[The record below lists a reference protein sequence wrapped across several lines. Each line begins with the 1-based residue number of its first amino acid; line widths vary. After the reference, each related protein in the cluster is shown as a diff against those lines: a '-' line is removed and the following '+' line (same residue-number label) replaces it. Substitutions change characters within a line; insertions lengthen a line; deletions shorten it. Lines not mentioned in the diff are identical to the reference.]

1 MQRPGY
7 PQQPPAHSP
16 PLHHPIPQHVSTVP
30 QLRSPP
36 PPQPPSQ
43 PSSGYGYGAPG
54 GGGMHQ
60 QQQQQQQQQSGGF
73 GQHPAFGGFVSD
85 PSAQLGLQMGQ
96 TAFNAGQQYLDQ
108 NIAKY
113 VSVGALKHYFNV
125 SNSYVLA
132 KLRIIL
138 FPWWHKPWS
147 RQQRHA
153 SDASSA
159 AAAAANLYLPPREDP
174 NSPDMYIPTM
184 ALVTYI
190 LLSTLLAGLR
200 GAFHPE
206 LLGYTA
212 SVAVAVM
219 AAEVVVLKT
228 GTYLLAIT
236 SSSQL
241 LDLVAYS
248 GYKFVH
254 VIVSLLL
261 SQLLASV
268 GAGGYWLSWAVFAYF
283 FSANAFFLLRSL
295 RYVLL
300 PDQAAQ
306 SSFGGPGPAAGYT
319 VAKAQRNRRTQFLF
333 VYSYLVQLAFMLW
346 LSKV

>member
-1 MQRPGY
+1 M
-7 PQQPPAHSP
+7 S
-16 PLHHPIPQHVSTVP
+16 
-30 QLRSPP
+30 
-36 PPQPPSQ
+36 
-43 PSSGYGYGAPG
+43 
-54 GGGMHQ
+54 
-60 QQQQQQQQQSGGF
+60 
-73 GQHPAFGGFVSD
+73 
-85 PSAQLGLQMGQ
+85 
-96 TAFNAGQQYLDQ
+96 
-108 NIAKY
+108 
-113 VSVGALKHYFNV
+113 ALKHYFNV
-125 SNSYVLA
+125 TNSYVLT

-138 FPWWHKPWS
+138 IPWWHRPWS
-147 RQQRHA
+147 RQQRHSADPATA
-153 SDASSA
+153 SASS
-159 AAAAANLYLPPREDP
+159 LYLPPREDV

-212 SVAVAVM
+212 TLAISVTLLEIM
-219 AAEVVVLKT
+219 IIRT
-228 GTYLLAIT
+228 GTFLLAIS

-261 SQLLASV
+261 SHLTS
-268 GAGGYWLSWAVFAYF
+268 WLGFSSSMVSWAIFFYC

-300 PDQAAQ
+300 PDQNSQ
-306 SSFGGPGPAAGYT
+306 SGGAPGGYT
-319 VAKAQRNRRTQFLF
+319 VARSQKNRRTQFLF
-333 VYSYLVQLAFMLW
+333 VYSYVVQFGFMLW
-346 LSKV
+346 LSRV

>member
-1 MQRPGY
+1 
-7 PQQPPAHSP
+7 
-16 PLHHPIPQHVSTVP
+16 
-30 QLRSPP
+30 
-36 PPQPPSQ
+36 
-43 PSSGYGYGAPG
+43 
-54 GGGMHQ
+54 
-60 QQQQQQQQQSGGF
+60 
-73 GQHPAFGGFVSD
+73 
-85 PSAQLGLQMGQ
+85 
-96 TAFNAGQQYLDQ
+96 
-108 NIAKY
+108 
-113 VSVGALKHYFNV
+113 LKHYFNV
-125 SNSYVLA
+125 SNSYVVT

-147 RQQRHA
+147 RKQSQDFNHPEGSA
-153 SDASSA
+153 SA
-159 AAAAANLYLPPREDP
+159 LYLPPREDI

-200 GAFHPE
+200 GAFNPE

-212 SVAVAVM
+212 TLAICVTLL
-219 AAEVVVLKT
+219 EIFIIRT
-228 GTYLLAIT
+228 GTFLLAIT

-254 VIVSLLL
+254 VIISLLATQFL
-261 SQLLASV
+261 SLLGFGS
-268 GAGGYWLSWAVFAYF
+268 SWISWVIFLYC

-300 PDQAAQ
+300 PEKKNVPGMGVVGSPASGYAA
-306 SSFGGPGPAAGYT
+306 PNN
-319 VAKAQRNRRTQFLF
+319 QRNGRTQFLF
-333 VYSYLVQLAFMLW
+333 VYSYVVQFGFMWW

>member
-1 MQRPGY
+1 MSFWQY
-7 PQQPPAHSP
+7 
-16 PLHHPIPQHVSTVP
+16 
-30 QLRSPP
+30 
-36 PPQPPSQ
+36 
-43 PSSGYGYGAPG
+43 
-54 GGGMHQ
+54 
-60 QQQQQQQQQSGGF
+60 
-73 GQHPAFGGFVSD
+73 
-85 PSAQLGLQMGQ
+85 
-96 TAFNAGQQYLDQ
+96 QYLNNGDTMMYGRLTLHQ
-108 NIAKY
+108 IGKY

-125 SNSYVLA
+125 SNSYVLS

-147 RQQRHA
+147 RQQRHSA
-153 SDASSA
+153 DPSA
-159 AAAAANLYLPPREDP
+159 AGATLYLPPREDP

-212 SVAVAVM
+212 SVAIAVM
-219 AAEVVVLKT
+219 GAEVIVIKT

-261 SQLLASV
+261 SHLLSSV
-268 GAGGYWLSWAVFAYF
+268 GIGGYWLSWAIFAYF

-300 PDQAAQ
+300 PDQSGQ
-306 SSFGGPGPAAGYT
+306 GNFGGNAAGGYT

-333 VYSYLVQLAFMLW
+333 VYSYLVQLGFMLW

>member
-1 MQRPGY
+1 MQRPNY
-7 PQQPPAHSP
+7 NNPPPAHSP

-43 PSSGYGYGAPG
+43 PQSGYGYGQQ
-54 GGGMHQ
+54 GGGMPPQ
-60 QQQQQQQQQSGGF
+60 QGGYNM
-73 GQHPAFGGFVSD
+73 HPSFGGFIND
-85 PSAQLGLQMGQ
+85 PTAQLGFQMGKS
-96 TAFNAGQQYLDQ
+96 AVDAGQHYVEQ
-108 NIAKY
+108 NFGRI
-113 VSVGALKHYFNV
+113 VSVSALKHYFNV
-125 SNSYVLA
+125 TNSYVLT

-138 FPWWHKPWS
+138 IPWWHRPWS
-147 RQQRHA
+147 RQQRNGP
-153 SDASSA
+153 DAAASA
-159 AAAAANLYLPPREDP
+159 ALLYQPPREDV

-212 SVAVAVM
+212 TLAISVTLL
-219 AAEVVVLKT
+219 EILIIRT
-228 GTYLLAIT
+228 GTFLLAIS

-261 SQLLASV
+261 SHFTSWL
-268 GAGGYWLSWAVFAYF
+268 GFGGSWVSWVIFLYCF
-283 FSANAFFLLRSL
+283 NANAFFLLRSL

-300 PDQAAQ
+300 PDQSGQANF
-306 SSFGGPGPAAGYT
+306 SSAGVDLT
-319 VAKAQRNRRTQFLF
+319 VNKSQRNRRTQFLF
-333 VYSYLVQLAFMLW
+333 VYSYVVQFGFMVW

>member
-1 MQRPGY
+1 MQRPNYGN
-7 PQQPPAHSP
+7 PPPAHSP
-16 PLHHPIPQHVSTVP
+16 PLHHPVPQHVSTVP

-43 PSSGYGYGAPG
+43 PQSGYGYGQQA
-54 GGGMHQ
+54 GGMPPQ
-60 QQQQQQQQQSGGF
+60 QGGY
-73 GQHPAFGGFVSD
+73 GVHPSFGGFIND
-85 PSAQLGLQMGQ
+85 PTAQLGFQMGKS
-96 TAFNAGQQYLDQ
+96 AVDAGQHYMEQ
-108 NIAKY
+108 NLGRF
-113 VSVGALKHYFNV
+113 VSVSALKHYFNV
-125 SNSYVLA
+125 TNSYVLT

-138 FPWWHKPWS
+138 IPWWHRPWS

-153 SDASSA
+153 PDPSASA
-159 AAAAANLYLPPREDP
+159 ALLYQPPREDV

-190 LLSTLLAGLR
+190 LLSTFIAGLR
-200 GAFHPE
+200 GAFNPE
-206 LLGYTA
+206 LLGTTA
-212 SVAVAVM
+212 TVAIAVTLL
-219 AAEVVVLKT
+219 EILIIRT
-228 GTYLLAIT
+228 GTFLLAIS

-261 SQLLASV
+261 TNLATWIGFGSSWV
-268 GAGGYWLSWAVFAYF
+268 GWVIFLYC
-283 FSANAFFLLRSL
+283 FSANSFFLLRSL

-300 PDQAAQ
+300 PDI
-306 SSFGGPGPAAGYT
+306 SSQNSYGTPAAAGYT
-319 VAKAQRNRRTQFLF
+319 DSKSQKSRRTQFLF
-333 VYSYLVQLAFMLW
+333 VYSYVVQFGFMIW

>member
-1 MQRPGY
+1 MQRSGY

-43 PSSGYGYGAPG
+43 PQSGYGYGQQG
-54 GGGMHQ
+54 GGLPQ
-60 QQQQQQQQQSGGF
+60 QQGGF
-73 GQHPAFGGFVSD
+73 GQHPAFGGFIND

-96 TAFNAGQQYLDQ
+96 TAFNAGQQYIDQ
-108 NIAKY
+108 NIGKY

-125 SNSYVLA
+125 SNSYVLS

-147 RQQRHA
+147 RQQRH
-153 SDASSA
+153 STDPSA
-159 AAAAANLYLPPREDP
+159 AGPTLYLPPREDP

-212 SVAVAVM
+212 SVAIAVM
-219 AAEVVVLKT
+219 GAEVIVIKT

-261 SQLLASV
+261 SHFLSSV
-268 GAGGYWLSWAVFAYF
+268 GIGGYWLSWAIFAYF

-300 PDQAAQ
+300 PDQSGQGNFGASAA
-306 SSFGGPGPAAGYT
+306 GGYT

-333 VYSYLVQLAFMLW
+333 VYSYLVQLGFMLW

>member
-1 MQRPGY
+1 MQRPSY
-7 PQQPPAHSP
+7 NNPPPAHSP

-36 PPQPPSQ
+36 PPPSQ
-43 PSSGYGYGAPG
+43 PQSGYGYGQQ
-54 GGGMHQ
+54 GGGMAPQ
-60 QQQQQQQQQSGGF
+60 QDGYNT
-73 GQHPAFGGFVSD
+73 HPSFGGFIND
-85 PSAQLGLQMGQ
+85 PTAQLGFQMGKS
-96 TAFNAGQQYLDQ
+96 AVDAGQQYMEQ
-108 NIAKY
+108 NFGRF
-113 VSVGALKHYFNV
+113 VSLSALKHYFNV
-125 SNSYVLA
+125 TNSYVLT

-138 FPWWHKPWS
+138 FPWWHRPWS

-153 SDASSA
+153 SDPATAASSSS
-159 AAAAANLYLPPREDP
+159 LYLPPREDV

-212 SVAVAVM
+212 TLAISVTLL
-219 AAEVVVLKT
+219 EILIIRT
-228 GTYLLAIT
+228 GTFLLAIS

-254 VIVSLLL
+254 VILALLL
-261 SQLLASV
+261 THLLSCIGFAS
-268 GAGGYWLSWAVFAYF
+268 AMLSWAIFLYC

-300 PDQAAQ
+300 PDQAGQ
-306 SSFGGPGPAAGYT
+306 GMGGVGGNAGGGYT
-319 VAKAQRNRRTQFLF
+319 VARSQKNRRTQFLF
-333 VYSYLVQLAFMLW
+333 VYSYVVQFGFMVW
-346 LSKV
+346 LSRV